1 MALPKVPIEKVNKMP
16 LAYALMIVGGL
27 LGIFATKFFDNNE
40 KVIEAYKIE
49 NATLKLEKRAAY
61 KNCDSLVGF
70 WRDKYLAGVEYAVQL
85 QRLQD
90 STNRAALNQPNKQL
104 LKVLKRK

>member
-1 MALPKVPIEKVNKMP
+1 MP

-27 LGIFATKFFDNNE
+27 LGVVATKYFDKNTE
-40 KVIEAYKIE
+40 IIEAYKVE
-49 NATLKLEKRAAY
+49 NGTLKLEKRAAY

-70 WRDKYLAGVEYAVQL
+70 WRDKYLAGVEYAVEL
-85 QRLQD
+85 QRMQD